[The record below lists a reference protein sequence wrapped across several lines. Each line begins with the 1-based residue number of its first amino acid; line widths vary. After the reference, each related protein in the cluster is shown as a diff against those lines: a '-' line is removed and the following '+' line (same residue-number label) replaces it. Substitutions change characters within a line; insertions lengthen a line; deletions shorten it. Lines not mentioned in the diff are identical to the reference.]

1 MCGRS
6 SKQKCKFPGG
16 HLIEF
21 RQLTVLIMRI
31 FKKKKEIL
39 WLLLICLEEKY
50 QKNLKSSSGAGEQF
64 IWQMVFVLCQ
74 FLP

>member
-1 MCGRS
+1 
-6 SKQKCKFPGG
+6 
-16 HLIEF
+16 
-21 RQLTVLIMRI
+21 MRI

-50 QKNLKSSSGAGEQF
+50 QKILKSSSGAGEQF
-64 IWQMVFVLCQ
+64 IWKMVFVLCQ